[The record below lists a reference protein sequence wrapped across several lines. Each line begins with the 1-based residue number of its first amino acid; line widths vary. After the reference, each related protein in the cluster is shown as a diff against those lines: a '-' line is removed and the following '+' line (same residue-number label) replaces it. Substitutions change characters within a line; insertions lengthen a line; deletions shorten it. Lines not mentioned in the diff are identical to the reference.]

1 MPQAWA
7 TGTICALWGLILTW
21 FIVGVAE
28 FVIELRWNSFDAQHL
43 QRSITNA
50 AQIYPVICLSFFSVP
65 FVLQF
70 LASGRYAFWPR
81 VAFCSI
87 PMIFLAGLSSPFGER
102 VQSLL
107 GSYGLP
113 IMPPVAY
120 CEGKYALFL
129 ELADSID
136 RDVVQ
141 RRAAKEFK
149 RGGQQ
154 DGPVNRNQSNR

>member
-1 MPQAWA
+1 VPQAWA